1 MRILYLGNNW
11 LGLKALEWLKAQ
23 GAQIVGLVAHPE
35 KTARYRDEILR
46 ASGLPESAII
56 DGSRL
61 KRASVLESVAA
72 LKPDLGLSV
81 LFGYIVRKPFLDLLP
96 SGCIN
101 LHPAYLPYNRGK
113 YPNVWSIVERTPAGV
128 SLHYMNEGVDTGDII
143 ARLKVPIDAAD
154 TGESLY
160 HKLEQAGLEL
170 MRATWPSLQSGKV
183 RRIPQRRGQGSFHL
197 ASDVDRIDELKL
209 DQKRKVRDILDLLRA
224 RTFPPYSGAFFRDRG
239 RKIQV
244 RIQLIEEE
252 TSKGAA
258 SKDERTSQH

>member
-11 LGLKALEWLKAQ
+11 MGLKALEWLKAQ
-23 GAQIVGLVAHPE
+23 GGQIVGLVAHPE
-35 KTARYRDEILR
+35 KASRFRDEIVR
-46 ASGLPESAII
+46 ASGLPASAII

-61 KRASVLESVAA
+61 KRPSVLEAVAA

-81 LFGYIVRKPFLDLLP
+81 FFGYIVRKPFLDLLP

-113 YPNVWSIVERTPAGV
+113 YPNVWSIVDRTPAGV

-143 ARLKVPIDAAD
+143 ARRKVPIDAVD

-160 HKLEQAGLEL
+160 HKLELAGLEL
-170 MRATWPSLQSGKV
+170 LRSTWPDIVAGKA
-183 RRIPQRRGQGSFHL
+183 RRIRQPRGQGSFHL
-197 ASDVDRIDELKL
+197 ASDVEGIDELKL
-209 DQKRKVRDILDLLRA
+209 DQKRKVRDVLDLLRA
-224 RTFPPYSGAFFRDRG
+224 RTFPPYSGAYFRDRG

-252 TSKGAA
+252 RPKGGA
-258 SKDERTSQH
+258 SKDDRTS